1 MQRWAVNLPDMN
13 RLASDLEG
21 KHTVLS
27 SARATVGSIR
37 QNPAVS
43 GESRRAVTSVL
54 DQIMASMEQEERS
67 IKNFGTSLYR
77 VAASYQNCEQRVLEH
92 ATGAVL
98 SGGGSG
104 RSFADSDENTS
115 ENPISWKWKD
125 TWKMISQAG
134 IAGAGIGG
142 IGNLITGE
150 GNLKTVL
157 DSGKFLTKAVG
168 GVCTVLAKGGSRA
181 TWGSYLFGMNDALAG
196 INTSSP
202 GKAFV
207 SSMNK
212 QFGSDLN
219 MADAKGWNKGKVGA
233 KWAGHALTA
242 ITNGVENYGEFQSGE
257 IGAGRAVAETVLE
270 TGTDIAIGAA
280 ATAAATAVATAG
292 AAVFGATAA
301 PALVVGAAAVGIT
314 WAVNGVCKW
323 ATGGKDV
330 GEVVA
335 DAVCDVG
342 EKAVSVAKDIGK
354 AAGNAVKSLKKAAA
368 KWSRMFSFG

>member
-1 MQRWAVNLPDMN
+1 MQGWAANLPDMN

-21 KHTVLS
+21 KHTVIS
-27 SARATVGSIR
+27 SARAAVGSIR

-43 GESRRAVTSVL
+43 GAARRAVTSVL
-54 DQIMASMEQEERS
+54 DQIMESMEQEERS

-77 VAASYQNCEQRVLEH
+77 VAASYQNCEQRVLDQT
-92 ATGAVL
+92 TGAVL
-98 SGGGSG
+98 SGGGGG
-104 RSFADSDENTS
+104 RSFADSDGNTS

-125 TWKMISQAG
+125 TWKMVSQVG
-134 IAGAGIGG
+134 IAGAGIGA

-157 DSGKFLTKAVG
+157 DSGKFITKAVG

-181 TWGSYLFGMNDALAG
+181 TWRSYLSGMNDALAG
-196 INTSSP
+196 INTSSS

-242 ITNGVENYGEFQSGE
+242 IANGVENYEEFQSGE

-270 TGTDIAIGAA
+270 TGTDIFIGAA
-280 ATAAATAVATAG
+280 ATAAATAGAVAL
-292 AAVFGATAA
+292 GATAA
-301 PALVVGAAAVGIT
+301 PAVVIGAAAVGIT
-314 WAVNGVCKW
+314 WVVNGVCKW
-323 ATGGKDV
+323 ATDGKDV

-335 DAVCDVG
+335 DVVCNVG

-354 AAGNAVKSLKKAAA
+354 AAGNAVKSLKKATA
-368 KWSRMFSFG
+368 KWSQMFAFG